1 MLAIFYSDINRNV
14 RPGTAGCWVGGYL
27 NILSQFLIPDR
38 PNNCP
43 SLQVS
48 HLTSYIISHQL
59 LKPQTEEHFYCLR
72 KLGKKKVR
80 MDLIPH
86 IIIVNSLRP
95 INHPKVCQLVLAPD
109 QGSQVVLNV
118 VVTRGGIKSI
128 IFVVPDVLPVLHV
141 VVVYSVSKLS
151 TPSVLYKLLLDFI
164 TSSAQPLRMFQFEQ

>member
-1 MLAIFYSDINRNV
+1 
-14 RPGTAGCWVGGYL
+14 
-27 NILSQFLIPDR
+27 
-38 PNNCP
+38 
-43 SLQVS
+43 
-48 HLTSYIISHQL
+48 
-59 LKPQTEEHFYCLR
+59 
-72 KLGKKKVR
+72 

-141 VVVYSVSKLS
+141 VDVHSVSKLS